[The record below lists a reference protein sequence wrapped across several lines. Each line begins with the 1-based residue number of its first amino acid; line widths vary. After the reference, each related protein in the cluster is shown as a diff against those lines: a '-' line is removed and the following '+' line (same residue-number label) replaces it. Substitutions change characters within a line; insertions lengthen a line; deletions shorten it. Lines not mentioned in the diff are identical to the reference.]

1 MASIVD
7 VYNKTKSAD
16 RPPVHTIAEVADALT
31 GDFSYGNA
39 HVIADVLDTALS
51 RAQDQESDDEG
62 E

>member
-39 HVIADVLDTALS
+39 HVIADVLETALEHS
-51 RAQDQESDDEG
+51 NSSTNDG

>member
-16 RPPVHTIAEVADALT
+16 RPPVHTIAEVADAVT

-39 HVIADVLDTALS
+39 HVIADVLETALDRS
-51 RAQDQESDDEG
+51 TESDDDG